1 MLQQLAKQSTHRLRA
16 RVSRKF
22 LQALHAATRITKA
35 RIAKR
40 PRFKSCI
47 ETAPHFGNIS
57 VHVKFVNVNVR
68 NLGGKTRRVTQLHFS
83 APLNT
88 ATAVI
93 FTGPECE

>member
-1 MLQQLAKQSTHRLRA
+1 MLRQLAKQSTHRLQA

-22 LQALHAATRITKA
+22 SPTLHAAARITKA

-47 ETAPHFGNIS
+47 ETTPYFGNIG
-57 VHVKFVNVNVR
+57 VHVKFVNVDVG
-68 NLGGKTRRVTQLHFS
+68 NLGGKTRRVAQLHFS
-83 APLNT
+83 APLN
-88 ATAVI
+88 AAPAVI